1 MQISYSVLA
10 MGTRQQLNR
19 DFRAVNS
26 ATNRILADLGIQRMS
41 TDPSGLSLGNLAD
54 AEEAAVNAG
63 LSAANDMISSYQVA
77 DEALAG
83 LKGTLESMR
92 EIVEDAALG
101 NHTEEELAVMDAEY
115 GTLPEQAK
123 GVLEDTEFNGEKLLS
138 GYDAVVTIDISAA
151 TDLSM
156 AELPEGALAGLS
168 KAIAA
173 VGGARNELNA
183 STVRVQNVIEGLQA
197 QAEEVSSFQ
206 SRIATAESALAV
218 LEALRSQLAANASA
232 ALSAQANASSRSA
245 SALLIGA

>member
-1 MQISYSVLA
+1 MQISYSLLA
-10 MGTRQQLNR
+10 LGARQQLNR

-101 NHTEEELAVMDAEY
+101 DHTEEELAVMDAEY
-115 GTLPEQAK
+115 GTLAEQAQ

-138 GYDAVVTIDISAA
+138 GFTAVVTIDISAA

-173 VGGARNELNA
+173 VGGAQNELSV

-218 LEALRSQLAANASA
+218 LEALRNQLAANVSA

>member
-115 GTLPEQAK
+115 GTLAEQAQ